1 MGSRKQPRRTTA
13 DVGQVH
19 GKRILITGASSGI
32 GAATAELLAAE
43 GAVVGVHYHRKK
55 AEAQK
60 LVEKIRAAG
69 GQAEGFEADLL
80 SRDARARLVPEAIE
94 RLRGLDGLVNNAGA
108 VVGPAPFLELDETAW
123 SQSFLLNVESPFFL
137 AQAAFRHMQKAG
149 GGRIV
154 NISSVGVKFGG
165 SPRTLH
171 YSAAKAALEGVT
183 LGLAKAGAP
192 HHLLV
197 NAIRPGVIETPF
209 HGIKSR
215 QEWETRVQQ
224 IPLKRPGTPLDVA
237 RMVLFLLSPA
247 GEFITGQVFAV
258 SGGE

>member
-1 MGSRKQPRRTTA
+1 MGSRKQPRPTTT
-13 DVGQVH
+13 DVGQVG

-55 AEAQK
+55 TEAQK
-60 LVEKIRAAG
+60 LIEKIRAAG

-80 SRDARARLVPEAIE
+80 SRDARSRLVPEALK
-94 RLRGLDGLVNNAGA
+94 RFGGLDGLVNNAGA
-108 VVGPAPFLELDETAW
+108 VVGAVPFLELDETAW
-123 SQSFLLNVESPFFL
+123 NQTFLLNVESPFFL
-137 AQAAFRHMQKAG
+137 AQAAFRHMQEVG
-149 GGRIV
+149 GGKIV

-171 YSAAKAALEGVT
+171 YSAAKVALEGVT
-183 LGLAKAGAP
+183 LGLAKAGAA
-192 HHLLV
+192 HRVLANV
-197 NAIRPGVIETPF
+197 IRPGVIETPF
-209 HGIKSR
+209 HTIKSK
-215 QEWETRVQQ
+215 QEWEARVQQ
-224 IPLKRPGTPLDVA
+224 IPIKRPGTPLDIA

-247 GEFITGQVFAV
+247 GDFITGQIFTI